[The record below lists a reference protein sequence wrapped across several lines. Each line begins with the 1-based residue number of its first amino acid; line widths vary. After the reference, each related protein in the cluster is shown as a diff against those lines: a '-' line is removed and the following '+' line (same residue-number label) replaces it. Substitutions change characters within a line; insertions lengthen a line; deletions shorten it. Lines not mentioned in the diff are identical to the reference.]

1 MASRRAR
8 EPWSRPPSPSQ
19 RTQAPSLVAPFGLP
33 ALPVPGLK
41 LGWVSAIGMARS
53 HPQLRAGCA
62 GRKPQQSDAREG
74 EGAGEAGGPPPPPPE
89 WFPGSSPP
97 PPPLPPPHPR
107 TGGGRRG
114 WPGRGSPPSTLVP
127 TMPCLKQRPGWLRP
141 PPRGGGLGGTHTSTG
156 GLGGSAC
163 GPTAN
168 SSGPGQ
174 VWARKG
180 PGLRRPDS
188 VEPSRGPPESPG
200 PEHICVGAQTRQ
212 GAADE
217 CASRKFLQQ
226 VLVAPLVEN

>member
-1 MASRRAR
+1 MAWPGATRSFEQAVLGG
-8 EPWSRPPSPSQ
+8 SLSS
-19 RTQAPSLVAPFGLP
+19 RTQERGRGRAKPEAPHP
-33 ALPVPGLK
+33 
-41 LGWVSAIGMARS
+41 
-53 HPQLRAGCA
+53 HPQNGFQA
-62 GRKPQQSDAREG
+62 
-74 EGAGEAGGPPPPPPE
+74 
-89 WFPGSSPP
+89 SSPP
-97 PPPLPPPHPR
+97 PPPLPPHPR
-107 TGGGRRG
+107 TGGGRGRRG
-114 WPGRGSPPSTLVP
+114 WPGRGSPPSTSVP
-127 TMPCLKQRPGWLRP
+127 TMPCLRQRPGWLRP

-200 PEHICVGAQTRQ
+200 PAHICVGAQTRQ